1 MQEPERCRHVG
12 SYNLVEGRTHKSGT
26 LRMRTIID
34 AFTREFD
41 LTGTPLNGGFVARP
55 QGMAD
60 GPNLLLSAIALTA
73 TVIFWI

>member
-1 MQEPERCRHVG
+1 
-12 SYNLVEGRTHKSGT
+12 
-26 LRMRTIID
+26 MRTIID